1 MVTKSPWD
9 RGHLVTIG
17 GRSVLVSQPHVVHYG
32 HLGMEMAMAL
42 AAART
47 TGSAA
52 YFIHPKQDSVAG
64 GALFELKSDEVDI
77 IEPGSLARLALKSGF
92 RLAEAR
98 GRLHE
103 STAVARLSI
112 EYELSQELR
121 RHLVGP
127 PLPQEVRNGVKWAR
141 GRMLNDR
148 HASLD
153 ERKNQPPYLRR
164 RLLRQP
170 VRVFLP
176 DEVTV
181 RAEQEAMRCGID
193 PAAKIVTLHVRESG
207 YNLGREA
214 QDKGGANLRDDR
226 SRNARIENHFDAVD
240 HLVSLGYLVVR
251 IGDKTMTPVKRRG
264 VVDLATSPFRTDLV
278 EVYCLRNSA
287 FIVCGESGPM
297 TVSYVTNTPMVNVNC
312 TDPISSY
319 ALRPDSLFIL
329 KKVYD
334 RSKGRPLELRELLEK
349 PYHVH
354 LRNLR
359 KFSYAENTSDEIVA
373 AVSEMVEWLNGYRDE
388 STAQQEFRTLATDKA
403 TALRYSTGY
412 IRKWGT
418 DNGFLGDGRLGRTY
432 AETYL

>member
-1 MVTKSPWD
+1 
-9 RGHLVTIG
+9 
-17 GRSVLVSQPHVVHYG
+17 
-32 HLGMEMAMAL
+32 MEMAMAL

-164 RLLRQP
+164 RL
-170 VRVFLP
+170 
-176 DEVTV
+176 
-181 RAEQEAMRCGID
+181 
-193 PAAKIVTLHVRESG
+193 
-207 YNLGREA
+207 
-214 QDKGGANLRDDR
+214 
-226 SRNARIENHFDAVD
+226 
-240 HLVSLGYLVVR
+240 
-251 IGDKTMTPVKRRG
+251 
-264 VVDLATSPFRTDLV
+264 
-278 EVYCLRNSA
+278 
-287 FIVCGESGPM
+287 
-297 TVSYVTNTPMVNVNC
+297 
-312 TDPISSY
+312 
-319 ALRPDSLFIL
+319 
-329 KKVYD
+329 
-334 RSKGRPLELRELLEK
+334 
-349 PYHVH
+349 
-354 LRNLR
+354 
-359 KFSYAENTSDEIVA
+359 
-373 AVSEMVEWLNGYRDE
+373 
-388 STAQQEFRTLATDKA
+388 
-403 TALRYSTGY
+403 
-412 IRKWGT
+412 
-418 DNGFLGDGRLGRTY
+418 
-432 AETYL
+432 